1 MGRLLPGRL
10 RAPSRGTAE
19 YRYELER
26 KLHDGPAEGL
36 SALAIEL
43 ALISAT
49 AGDRQLAVRI
59 AEMGGTVCQ
68 LVDRLRL
75 LGAAIYPPTLHAG
88 LEPAWTSVA
97 EHCDLRLRLDLSNHD
112 LDAHASARV
121 GLLVADY
128 LRTLEPGTTVQVR
141 VRGKRFAQV
150 HITEQRPDPNSAQ
163 RRRFWAVLVCG

>member
-1 MGRLLPGRL
+1 MGRITGLGRLLPGWL

-59 AEMGGTVCQ
+59 AEMGGNVCQ

-75 LGAAIYPPTLHAG
+75 LRTVHRPSIGQSRGPGCTLILG
-88 LEPAWTSVA
+88 
-97 EHCDLRLRLDLSNHD
+97 C
-112 LDAHASARV
+112 
-121 GLLVADY
+121 G
-128 LRTLEPGTTVQVR
+128 G
-141 VRGKRFAQV
+141 
-150 HITEQRPDPNSAQ
+150 
-163 RRRFWAVLVCG
+163 AVLVSPKTRIGLVVLGDVTAFGFTCVWLGVSVKVVRSGLEEAVQQTDG